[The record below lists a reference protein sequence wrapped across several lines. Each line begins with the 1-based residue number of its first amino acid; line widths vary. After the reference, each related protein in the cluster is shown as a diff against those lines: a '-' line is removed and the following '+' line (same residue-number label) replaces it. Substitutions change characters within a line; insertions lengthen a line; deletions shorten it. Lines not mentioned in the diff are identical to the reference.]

1 MTGDKWLDAQYSVLG
16 SVLIAPEVV
25 PKVLHETR
33 ETDFEGACRTVFKVI
48 RELFLAGQPVD
59 PVSVAGKLGTDYHQF
74 LTQLMEV
81 TPTAANVEYY
91 LKLTR
96 EQSRAAQLRELG
108 KQMSVETDLDKLQA
122 LMAQANGATVER
134 PGVRVY
140 TMSELLQRFF
150 QRQATKAEYLSWPIP
165 DLNHRLYAEPGD
177 FIIFGGRPSSGKTA
191 WVLQCARHWA
201 KRYKVGFFSLET
213 NQDKLAD
220 RFVSAAAQI
229 SMGDIKRRSIRQA
242 DSEHLCQI
250 ADALADTAVEVIPA
264 ANLTVADIKAVALMQ
279 RYQLIIVDYLQLIIG
294 RGASR
299 TEEVTGISIGL
310 HTMAQSLGITV
321 VALSQLSRSDDKKGS
336 KAPDLGSLRES
347 GQIEQDADIVM
358 MLNEGKDSAY
368 RELWVRKNKE
378 GTCFQAR
385 LAFDGDHQTFS
396 KAISEETQTEID
408 KLRYARKKT
417 RPTPVIGKEDFQQLP
432 MDTEVPF

>member
-33 ETDFEGACRTVFKVI
+33 ETDFEGACRTVYKVI

-59 PVSVAGKLGTDYHQF
+59 PVSVAGKLGTDYRQF

-213 NQDKLAD
+213 NQDKIAD

-229 SMGDIKRRSIRQA
+229 SMGDIKCRSIRPA
-242 DSEHLCQI
+242 DSEYLCQI

-396 KAISEETQTEID
+396 KAISEEAQAEID
-408 KLRYARKKT
+408 KLRYARKKP

-432 MDTEVPF
+432 MDTEIPF

>member
-33 ETDFEGACRTVFKVI
+33 ETDFEGACRTVYKVI

-59 PVSVAGKLGTDYHQF
+59 PVSVAGKLGADYHQF

-213 NQDKLAD
+213 NQDKIAD

-229 SMGDIKRRSIRQA
+229 SMGDIKRRSIRPA